1 MKIEGHASSGDRACA
16 GDDRTGKRK
25 SLGLWGDLEE
35 ETTTSM
41 SKETSTSMAPRST

>member
-16 GDDRTGKRK
+16 GDDKTGKK
-25 SLGLWGDLEE
+25 ESLGLWGDQKE

-41 SKETSTSMAPRST
+41 SRETSASMAPRST